1 MIDVLFLV
9 VPAFHVSPLTYFRLM
24 QNASLPLFSGIAGM
38 QDFNYLSSNC
48 FEITVELS
56 CEKFPPE
63 ETLKGYWEDNKNS
76 LINYIEQV
84 AQKRMAKLVIVHRAS
99 RICAL

>member
-1 MIDVLFLV
+1 
-9 VPAFHVSPLTYFRLM
+9 
-24 QNASLPLFSGIAGM
+24 M

-76 LINYIEQV
+76 LINYIEQ
-84 AQKRMAKLVIVHRAS
+84 IHRGVKGFVKDLQGHPIANATIS
-99 RICAL
+99 VEGISHDITSGE

>member
-1 MIDVLFLV
+1 
-9 VPAFHVSPLTYFRLM
+9 
-24 QNASLPLFSGIAGM
+24 M

-76 LINYIEQV
+76 LINYIEQ
-84 AQKRMAKLVIVHRAS
+84 IHRGVKGFVKDLQGNPIANATIS
-99 RICAL
+99 VEGISHDITSGE

>member
-1 MIDVLFLV
+1 M
-9 VPAFHVSPLTYFRLM
+9 SPFIYFRKM
-24 QNASLPLFSGIAGM
+24 QNASLTLFSGIAGM

-84 AQKRMAKLVIVHRAS
+84 TKKRIAKL
-99 RICAL
+99 

>member
-1 MIDVLFLV
+1 
-9 VPAFHVSPLTYFRLM
+9 
-24 QNASLPLFSGIAGM
+24 M

-84 AQKRMAKLVIVHRAS
+84 RKKKNGKALIIVYETSELCTERTS
-99 RICAL
+99 TLILILI

>member
-1 MIDVLFLV
+1 
-9 VPAFHVSPLTYFRLM
+9 
-24 QNASLPLFSGIAGM
+24 M

-63 ETLKGYWEDNKNS
+63 ETLKSYWEDNKNS
-76 LINYIEQV
+76 LISYLEQV
-84 AQKRMAKLVIVHRAS
+84 NTVPHQKKGLGAS
-99 RICAL
+99 NSVV

>member
-1 MIDVLFLV
+1 MS
-9 VPAFHVSPLTYFRLM
+9 PSVSDNF
-24 QNASLPLFSGIAGM
+24 AGM

-63 ETLKGYWEDNKNS
+63 ETLKSYWENNKNS

-84 AQKRMAKLVIVHRAS
+84 KLVGQYTQQYLRKHRHNDLTFS
-99 RICAL
+99 LGHG